1 MTTWISADVDPVNV
15 AKDKPRFL
23 ALIPEDKA
31 NLHERDYSV
40 VFCVLHDQPDFS
52 LKMLPFM
59 SRYEL
64 MQSHRF
70 LTGDRNFK
78 VGIVF
83 RQVILGP

>member
-1 MTTWISADVDPVNV
+1 M
-15 AKDKPRFL
+15 
-23 ALIPEDKA
+23 
-31 NLHERDYSV
+31 
-40 VFCVLHDQPDFS
+40 FCVLHDDDDFS
-52 LKMLPFM
+52 LENLPFM

-70 LTGDRNFK
+70 LTEDRGFK